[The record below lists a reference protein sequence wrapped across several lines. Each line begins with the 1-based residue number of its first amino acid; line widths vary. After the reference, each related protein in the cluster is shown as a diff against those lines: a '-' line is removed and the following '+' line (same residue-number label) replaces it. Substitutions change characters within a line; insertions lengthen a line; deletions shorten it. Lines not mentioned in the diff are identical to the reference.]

1 MPAGSGHQRID
12 TLSKKRLRG
21 LNHRFPGSSVF
32 FSKET
37 RKKEHPMNA
46 VDILKYGHL
55 TVLQTLEGFPES
67 AWDTPGAC
75 GAWSVKDIVA
85 HLASYEQVLVDV
97 LTTFGGSDPTPVLNR
112 FLEQGSQFN
121 DTEVNSRKGKTMKE
135 VLGEYNDTHAQ
146 VMSMVAQLPSETLRQ
161 NGTLPWY
168 GAVYALDDFLVY
180 AYYGHKREHSAQ
192 IAAFRDRLL

>member
-1 MPAGSGHQRID
+1 
-12 TLSKKRLRG
+12 
-21 LNHRFPGSSVF
+21 
-32 FSKET
+32 
-37 RKKEHPMNA
+37 MNA

-97 LTTFGGSDPTPVLNR
+97 LTTFGGSDPTPVLR
-112 FLEQGSQFN
+112 FN
-121 DTEVNSRKGKTMKE
+121 DTEVSSRKEKTMKE
-135 VLGEYNDTHAQ
+135 VLGEFNDTHAQ
-146 VMSMVAQLPSETLRQ
+146 VISMAAQLPPETLRQ
-161 NGTLPWY
+161 TGTLPWY